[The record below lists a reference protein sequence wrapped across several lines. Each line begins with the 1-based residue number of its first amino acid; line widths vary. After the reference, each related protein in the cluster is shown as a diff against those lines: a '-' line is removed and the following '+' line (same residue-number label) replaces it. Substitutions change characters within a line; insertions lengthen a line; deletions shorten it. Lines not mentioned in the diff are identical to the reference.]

1 MIELK
6 EENIN
11 ATLYFILDYNEADFT
26 GELIFYDDHA
36 GVKVIPFPP
45 FRLAQPAD
53 QQLHLGWNF
62 KHEILIELKQ
72 TPYITLTVYPLKN
85 TAFSLWFL
93 SNKCILKLE
102 IFPELKDRKVAN
114 SFFVAI
120 KLVNEF

>member
-53 QQLHLGWNF
+53 QQLHLGWN
-62 KHEILIELKQ
+62 KRIELKQ

-85 TAFSLWFL
+85 TVFLLWFL
-93 SNKCILKLE
+93 SNKMH
-102 IFPELKDRKVAN
+102 
-114 SFFVAI
+114 I
-120 KLVNEF
+120 KMIDFSRVEKQ

>member
-1 MIELK
+1 MIELN

-53 QQLHLGWNF
+53 QQLHLGWNS
-62 KHEILIELKQ
+62 HLTKQ
-72 TPYITLTVYPLKN
+72 IPHIALTVYFPENIVFL
-85 TAFSLWFL
+85 LLFL
-93 SNKCILKLE
+93 SNKMNIE
-102 IFPELKDRKVAN
+102 MDF
-114 SFFVAI
+114 
-120 KLVNEF
+120 

>member
-53 QQLHLGWNF
+53 QQLHLGWISAA
-62 KHEILIELKQ
+62 EILIELKQ
-72 TPYITLTVYPLKN
+72 TPYITLTVY
-85 TAFSLWFL
+85 
-93 SNKCILKLE
+93 
-102 IFPELKDRKVAN
+102 
-114 SFFVAI
+114 SF
-120 KLVNEF
+120 